1 MRVILI
7 LLLFA
12 ALIATARAVPDKADR
27 ILIEKSERRMTLYS
41 GDAALKTYKIA
52 LGFAPVGD
60 KMKEGDGKTPEGRY
74 RISHK
79 NPKSQFH
86 LSLKI
91 SYPDKAD
98 RAAARAAGVNPGGDI
113 FIHGTPGT
121 SGVPAA
127 LVSRRDWTLGCIAV
141 SNDEIEEIWRLV
153 DVGTTVEIRP

>member
-1 MRVILI
+1 MRVAIILI
-7 LLLFA
+7 LLAFLVS
-12 ALIATARAVPDKADR
+12 TARATPGKADR

-41 GDAALKTYKIA
+41 GDAALKSYKIA

-60 KMKEGDGKTPEGRY
+60 KEREGDGRTPEGLY
-74 RISHK
+74 RINHK

-86 LSLKI
+86 LSLKV
-91 SYPDKAD
+91 SYPDKTD
-98 RAAARAAGVNPGGDI
+98 RAAAKAAGVSPGGDI

-153 DVGTTVEIRP
+153 DVGTAVEIRP